1 MNKVLEIN
9 YNIKDIDA
17 VASRILE
24 TLTSKIILLDGDM
37 GAGKTTLIKALV
49 VALGSN
55 DIVSSPTFSIV
66 NEYKL
71 ENDSIYHF
79 DLYRIEDETEAL
91 NFGFEDYLYSNNWLL
106 IEWPEK
112 IQNLL
117 DDNVNVITI
126 TANKDTSRSLKLS
139 QKLVLT
145 Q

>member
-1 MNKVLEIN
+1 MEIN